1 MLLRL
6 SGRWDYCLGGELYVG
21 SSVRVTHDVRLGG
34 VGRITRDISVPHSR
48 MRGCNHCVTGVP
60 ARLVSRRGIGGDGL
74 VLIATVA
81 TAGTN
86 VNGAAISVKLT
97 LKLGGVNGGTV
108 ITLHRP
114 SLNPYFNVG
123 NNTTNKKCTRILPVR
138 GVGLRFANS
147 FRTVASTRGVVS
159 TLLSGCLCRRRTSNF
174 KLGRVV

>member
-1 MLLRL
+1 M
-6 SGRWDYCLGGELYVG
+6 
-21 SSVRVTHDVRLGG
+21 
-34 VGRITRDISVPHSR
+34 TRDVNVPHSR

-60 ARLVSRRGIGGDGL
+60 RCLVSRRGMGGDGL

-86 VNGAAISVKLT
+86 VNGAAISVNLT

-114 SLNPYFNVG
+114 SLKPYFKVG
-123 NNTTNKKCTRILPVR
+123 KNTTKNNCTRMLPVR

-159 TLLSGCLCRRRTSNF
+159 TLLSGCLCRGRSGNF
-174 KLGRVV
+174 NLGRVL